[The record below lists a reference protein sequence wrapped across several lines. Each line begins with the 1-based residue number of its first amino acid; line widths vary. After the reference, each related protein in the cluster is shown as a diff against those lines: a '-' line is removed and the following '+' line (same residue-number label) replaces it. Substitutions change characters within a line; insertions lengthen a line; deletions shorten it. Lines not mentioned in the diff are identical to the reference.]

1 MNLVQRNI
9 DNFKNPLVESNRALD
24 ARMNSEKNENSI
36 NSIGNS
42 VVGLDYPV
50 KSDNYDGTKHFR
62 EFVANANYWN
72 ESAKT
77 MALALYLRGGRDLFW
92 RQCDF
97 NIQKNHM
104 EFSNRKL
111 GENLA
116 TLAAD
121 LNKLSRFVYQ
131 KYTANTQNTIA
142 CTQFINAVR
151 NPLLPQTLQLER
163 VKSLKKTV
171 MRAIEIE
178 Q

>member
-24 ARMNSEKNENSI
+24 ARINSEKNENSI

-62 EFVANANYWN
+62 EFLVHFRFVANANYWN

-92 RQCDF
+92 RQ
-97 NIQKNHM
+97 
-104 EFSNRKL
+104 
-111 GENLA
+111 
-116 TLAAD
+116 
-121 LNKLSRFVYQ
+121 
-131 KYTANTQNTIA
+131 
-142 CTQFINAVR
+142 
-151 NPLLPQTLQLER
+151 
-163 VKSLKKTV
+163 
-171 MRAIEIE
+171 
-178 Q
+178 